1 MKSKIKKETGY
12 NSHYCMDEYFNSLF
26 RSRSGQ
32 QKIMMGFT
40 MFEFALK
47 FVAASI
53 HAKHENISA
62 DSKEFKREM
71 FLRIYGDDFTK
82 EQQAEILKSIK

>member
-1 MKSKIKKETGY
+1 
-12 NSHYCMDEYFNSLF
+12 MDNYFNSLF
-26 RSRSGQ
+26 RSKSGQ

-53 HAKHENISA
+53 HEEHKNISA
-62 DSKEFKREM
+62 NSKEFKREM
-71 FLRIYGDDFTK
+71 FLKIYSDDFTK
-82 EQQAEILKSIK
+82 EQQAEILKAIK

>member
-1 MKSKIKKETGY
+1 
-12 NSHYCMDEYFNSLF
+12 MDEYFDSLF
-26 RSRSGQ
+26 KSRSGQ

-53 HAKHENISA
+53 HAKHNNISP
-62 DSKEFKREM
+62 DSKEFKREI
-71 FLRIYGDDFTK
+71 FLRIYGNDFTK
-82 EQQAEILKSIK
+82 EQQAEILKAIK

>member
-1 MKSKIKKETGY
+1 
-12 NSHYCMDEYFNSLF
+12 MDEYFNSLF
-26 RSRSGQ
+26 KSKSGQ

-40 MFEFALK
+40 MFEFASK

-53 HAKHENISA
+53 HAEYKNISA

-71 FLRIYGDDFTK
+71 FLKIYSDDFTK
-82 EQQAEILKSIK
+82 EQQAEILKAIK

>member
-1 MKSKIKKETGY
+1 MKSEIKKETLK
-12 NSHYCMDEYFNSLF
+12 NSHYSMDEYFDSLF
-26 RSRSGQ
+26 KSRSGQ

-53 HAKHENISA
+53 HKEHKNISA

>member
-1 MKSKIKKETGY
+1 
-12 NSHYCMDEYFNSLF
+12 MDEYFDSLF
-26 RSRSGQ
+26 KSRSGQ

-53 HAKHENISA
+53 HEEHKNISA

-71 FLRIYGDDFTK
+71 FLRIYSDDFTK
-82 EQQAEILKSIK
+82 EQQAEIFKSIK